1 MKLTFD
7 INGKK
12 FRTATRGLAHARKLR
27 DKHLVR
33 FFVISVNN
41 EPIRLVELEE
51 HAKLEAEEK
60 AHNKRQGL

>member
-12 FRTATRGLAHARKLR
+12 FKSATRGLTHARKLR
-27 DKHLVR
+27 DKHFVR
-33 FFVISVNN
+33 FFVISVNL
-41 EPIRLVELEE
+41 EPIPLAELEAF
-51 HAKLEAEEK
+51 AKLEAEEK